1 MILVVKSVGNESSGR
16 LRKNVND
23 IEVGWEDGE

>member
-1 MILVVKSVGNESSGR
+1 MILVMQNDGKEPSAK

-23 IEVGWEDGE
+23 IEVGWREGE